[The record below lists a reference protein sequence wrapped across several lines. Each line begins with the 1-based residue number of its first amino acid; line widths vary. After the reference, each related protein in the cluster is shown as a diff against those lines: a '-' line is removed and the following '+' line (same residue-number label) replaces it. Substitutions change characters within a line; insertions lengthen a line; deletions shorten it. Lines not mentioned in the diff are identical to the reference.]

1 MDDSSIGTGN
11 TREISLEHPVASES
25 KKVLGKNKNKKHLMR
40 VYIKRR
46 QATPK
51 ELPIAKAG
59 TT

>member
-1 MDDSSIGTGN
+1 M
-11 TREISLEHPVASES
+11 EHPVASES